1 MTRSAPVVLGEYERT
16 RMPAPAPSE
25 ADLRL
30 SVRLSGDADDDN
42 SRSRLSVRWLQDG
55 QVEFI
60 ASSWVGVVR
69 FSSFDV
75 HVQPKYVGGPLGV
88 LQMLQYASGIQM
100 LRRLPNNRPL
110 PADGSDLFDL
120 ICLLLTEEALG
131 LLRGGLLRDYRA
143 TEDTLPVLRGRLRT
157 KDQYLRR
164 YGQLHQL
171 DCSFDEY
178 DADTPENQF
187 IAAALNVARQ
197 RARDPG
203 VRRDAHRV
211 GGIIA
216 ESCNPPSTAAA
227 WYQQRISYDRR
238 NLRYRPAHELA
249 ALVLTG
255 TAFKDLFDTSSGS
268 VGAFLLDMNA
278 IFERFITRLVEHAF
292 ADTDYTVDSQ
302 APIRAVI
309 RDDAT
314 GRSYTT
320 IRPDLVITSP
330 TGKTV
335 PVDVKYKLYENR
347 RLSTADLYQAFTY
360 AYALGQG
367 ETQPHA
373 GIIYPAHTFATAPT
387 LSIKPL
393 HAQPASRIVGTGIDV
408 PTALARLADS
418 GHDDLLI
425 RVRHLI
431 TTLVGEARPTATV
444 GTGAGTQ
451 Q

>member
-1 MTRSAPVVLGEYERT
+1 MPVS
-16 RMPAPAPSE
+16 PPSE

-30 SVRLSGDADDDN
+30 SAQLSGDLDEED
-42 SRSRLSVRWLQDG
+42 SRARLRVRWLRDG
-55 QVEFI
+55 QVELV

-69 FSSFDV
+69 FASFDV

-88 LQMLQYASGIQM
+88 LQMLQYSSGVQM
-100 LRRLPNNRPL
+100 LRRLPSNRPL

-120 ICLLLTEEALG
+120 ICLLLTEEVHALLRDG
-131 LLRGGLLRDYRA
+131 LLRNYRA
-143 TEDTLPVLRGRLRT
+143 VEDTLPVLRGRLRT
-157 KDQYLRR
+157 KEQYLRR
-164 YGQLHQL
+164 YGQVDQL
-171 DCSFDEY
+171 ECSFDEY

-187 IAAALNVARQ
+187 VAAAMNVARQ

-203 VRRDAHRV
+203 VRRDANRL
-211 GGIIA
+211 GGILT
-216 ESCNPPSTAAA
+216 ESCTPPSMDAA
-227 WYQQRISYDRR
+227 WYEQRISYDRR

-268 VGAFLLDMNA
+268 VGAFLLDMNT
-278 IFERFITRLVEHAF
+278 IFEKFITRLVQQAF
-292 ADTDYTVDSQ
+292 ADTDYSVDSQ

-330 TGKTV
+330 TGRTV

-367 ETQPHA
+367 EAQPHA
-373 GIIYPAHTFATAPT
+373 GIIYPAHTFTTAPT

-393 HAQPASRIVGTGIDV
+393 HAQLASRIIGTGIDV
-408 PTALARLADS
+408 PTALALLADPE
-418 GHDDLLI
+418 HNDLLT
-425 RVRHLI
+425 RVRKLV
-431 TTLVGEARPTATV
+431 TTMIAEVRTTTV
-444 GTGAGTQ
+444 GIPPV
-451 Q
+451 